1 MEELICVKSKLA
13 EFKQGS
19 SYGGYSTPDY
29 DYVIDE
35 TGGEWVV
42 DQFGEDEF
50 GIFDGGLKASFTT
63 ASNHDACADDSEG
76 GCRE

>member
-1 MEELICVKSKLA
+1 MEKLICVKSKLA

-29 DYVIDE
+29 NYVIDE
-35 TGGEWVV
+35 TGNEWVV
-42 DQFGEDEF
+42 DQFGADEF

-63 ASNHDACADDSEG
+63 ASNHDARADDSEG
-76 GCRE
+76 GCR

>member
-13 EFKQGS
+13 EFKPGI

-42 DQFGEDEF
+42 DQFGDDEF

-63 ASNHDACADDSEG
+63 ASNHDARADDSEG
-76 GCRE
+76 GCRG

>member
-13 EFKQGS
+13 EFKPRR
-19 SYGGYSTPDY
+19 SYGGYLTSDY
-29 DYVIDE
+29 VYVIDDV
-35 TGGEWVV
+35 GSEWVV
-42 DQFGEDEF
+42 DQFGEYEF

-63 ASNHDACADDSEG
+63 ASNHDARADDSEG